1 MLFIEIVTEKK
12 IANEWKQIS
21 FELYWKSECRF
32 YRHFQECREMWYNHI
47 DRNVN
52 RGQWTLEEDIKLLQ
66 EAEIFQRKW
75 ASIFEEFEGKR
86 TQHMIKNRYNSLIQR
101 YKKIFNEKNISKVI
115 TKALRDLK
123 KQVKEEKLKNEKLIK
138 ASEEILKI

>member
-1 MLFIEIVTEKK
+1 
-12 IANEWKQIS
+12 
-21 FELYWKSECRF
+21 
-32 YRHFQECREMWYNHI
+32 MWYNHI

-138 ASEEILKI
+138 V